1 MCGILGGVGNEKLSK
16 NFVDNHIDSLTSR
29 GPDDKGK
36 VSGGWGTFGHTRLS
50 ILDLSEEGH
59 QPMVSNCGQFII
71 VYNGEIYNC
80 NSLRNELIKKGHSFH
95 SMTDTEV
102 ILEGFIRYK
111 ENFIE
116 KLNGMFAFAIFDT
129 KSKKLFLARDR
140 NGIKPLYI
148 RINNK
153 TLLFSSQAASLSA
166 QKGKKYNK
174 DSALL
179 YLMFGSVPGANTI
192 YKDVVAFPA
201 GSYAYYENFKLN
213 YTSFYKFETS
223 GRENND
229 DIISKTRSLIFSSV
243 KRHLNSDA
251 PVGVFLSGGLDSSVI
266 SAVAKKYNNKIE
278 AISLYFDNKSVSE
291 EKYQDSVS
299 KHLGIKNHKLKVTEG
314 MFIDNLNLFIKSMDQ
329 PSVDGFNT
337 YLASKFAI
345 KSGMKA
351 ILSGVGSDE
360 IFYGYGTFSR
370 YHILKKYLKS
380 IKIIAPIFKFFNK
393 YKKLEFLKCNSEIG
407 NYLSLRGVLTPSEVS
422 KLTGVS
428 KLYLYNLIDN
438 LNNEN
443 SFSDDQF
450 INSYD
455 KNGLFE
461 LQYYMKNQ
469 LLRDSD
475 QFSMAHSLEIRTPF
489 LDNDLVDYILSTPSD
504 YKIPGTYN
512 KPLLVDSIGD
522 LLPEEV
528 FRRKKSGFELPLEEW
543 MRSNPSQFK
552 ISSNDLWKKFE
563 KNEVHWSKVWTLF
576 VLEKFI
582 GMPIDEM

>member
-1 MCGILGGVGNEKLSK
+1 MCGILGGVGNEKISK
-16 NFVDNHIDSLTSR
+16 TFVDNHIDSLTSR

-36 VSGGWGTFGHTRLS
+36 INGEWGAFGHTRLS
-50 ILDLSEEGH
+50 MLDLSDEGH
-59 QPMVSNCGQFII
+59 QPMVSKCGQFII

-80 NSLRNELIKKGHSFH
+80 NSLRDDLKKKGHSFH

-111 ENFIE
+111 ENIIG
-116 KLNGMFAFAIFDT
+116 KLNGMFALAIFDV

-148 RINNK
+148 RIDNK
-153 TLLFSSQAASLSA
+153 VLLFSSQASSLSA

-179 YLMFGSVPGANTI
+179 YLMFGSVPGSNTI
-192 YKDVVAFPA
+192 YKDVIVFPA
-201 GSYAYYENFKLN
+201 GSYAYYENFKLS
-213 YTSFYKFETS
+213 YTSFYKFKTS
-223 GRENND
+223 GRENNN
-229 DIISKTRSLIFSSV
+229 DIISRTRDLIFSSV
-243 KRHLNSDA
+243 DRHLYSDS
-251 PVGVFLSGGLDSSVI
+251 PIGVFLSGGLDSSVI
-266 SAVAKKYNNKIE
+266 SAIAKKYNNKIE
-278 AISLYFDNKSVSE
+278 AVSLYFDNKSVSE
-291 EKYQDSVS
+291 ENYQDSVS
-299 KHLGIKNHKLKVTEG
+299 KHLGIKTHKLKVTEG
-314 MFIDNLNLFIKSMDQ
+314 MFIENLNLFINSMDQ

-345 KSGMKA
+345 QSGMKA

-380 IKIIAPIFKFFNK
+380 IKLLSPIFKFFNK
-393 YKKLEFLKCNSEIG
+393 YQKLEFLKCKGEIG
-407 NYLSLRGVLTPSEVS
+407 NYLSIRGVLTPSEVV
-422 KLTGVS
+422 KLTGVPKS
-428 KLYLYNLIDN
+428 YIYNLIDN
-438 LNNEN
+438 LDNEN
-443 SFSDDQF
+443 NFPDNQF

-489 LDNDLVDYILSTPSD
+489 LDNELVDYVLSTPSD
-504 YKIPGTYN
+504 YKIADSYN
-512 KPLLVDSIGD
+512 KPLLVDAVGD
-522 LLPEEV
+522 LLPEEIWK
-528 FRRKKSGFELPLEEW
+528 RKKSGFELPFEEW
-543 MRSNPSQFK
+543 MRSNPKKFE
-552 ISSNDLWKKFE
+552 ISSNDLWRKFE

-582 GMPIDEM
+582 GMPINEM